1 MSKAIKAQALIWF
14 SILCNVS
21 ISIAQISINNY
32 PKQFECQ
39 IDAISEI
46 ETPKAVSSCGE
57 IVSTFSDQIFSGGCL
72 GTLVRT
78 YSFKDTCGNAAT
90 AEQYISLKDNQAP
103 NLIGEAKD
111 ITVKKGQPIPKA
123 VELSSQDNSG
133 RVYPVTMQENTS
145 QNLITRTYSCEDA
158 CGNKIEFIQRITIV
172 D

>member
-1 MSKAIKAQALIWF
+1 MNKAIKTQALIWF
-14 SILCNVS
+14 SILCNVL
-21 ISIAQISINNY
+21 ISNAQISLNSY
-32 PKQFECQ
+32 PKKFQCQ
-39 IDAISEI
+39 IDAINDI
-46 ETPKAVSSCGE
+46 ESPKAVSSCGL
-57 IVSTFSDQIFSGGCL
+57 ITSTFSDQIFSGGCL

-78 YSFKDTCGNAAT
+78 YSFKDTCGYTAT

-111 ITVKKGQPIPKA
+111 MTVKKGQPIPKA

-133 RVYPVTMQENTS
+133 QVYPVTMQEKKS

-158 CGNKIEFIQRITIV
+158 CGNKIEVIQRITII